1 MCAHNED
8 LNTCICVYIYLYY
21 IRIHIHIYSSS
32 IPSRL
37 FVMYAFVS
45 NLEMYTFASESTKHV
60 FIYTLSDT
68 HTHPHKY
75 TCMYIEIDTR

>member
-1 MCAHNED
+1 
-8 LNTCICVYIYLYY
+8 
-21 IRIHIHIYSSS
+21 
-32 IPSRL
+32 
-37 FVMYAFVS
+37 MYAFVS